1 MFLTWLTVLKGMR
14 LRHRR
19 CIMDTRGETM
29 RKLKVLGV
37 LALLGGLLTTL
48 TPQVSASM
56 FKKHHHHH
64 GPQHQKAR
72 PK

>member
-1 MFLTWLTVLKGMR
+1 
-14 LRHRR
+14 
-19 CIMDTRGETM
+19 MDTRGETL

-37 LALLGGLLTTL
+37 LALLSGLLTTL
-48 TPQVSASM
+48 TPQASASM

-64 GPQHQKAR
+64 GAQHQKAR

>member
-1 MFLTWLTVLKGMR
+1 
-14 LRHRR
+14 
-19 CIMDTRGETM
+19 M

-48 TPQVSASM
+48 TPQASASM